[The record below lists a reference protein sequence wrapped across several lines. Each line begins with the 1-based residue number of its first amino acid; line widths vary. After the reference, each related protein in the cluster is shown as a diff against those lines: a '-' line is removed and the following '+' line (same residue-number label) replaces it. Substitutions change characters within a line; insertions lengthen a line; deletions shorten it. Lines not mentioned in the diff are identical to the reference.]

1 MLFNPKPKRKREDLY
16 DREDELFTIERSIE
30 KGVPLVVLLGIRR
43 LGKSSLLN
51 VALNESPVKSVKIDA
66 RKVYSQLGSVPQSA
80 LAEVILKGYLQAFPR
95 ERIME
100 AIKGIR
106 GVRIAGVGLELS
118 VAKGV
123 NLSEVL
129 ERINSLGERFIIA
142 IDEAQYLRFSNAR
155 YAELIAW
162 ATDELENVSFIL
174 TGSEIGLLEDFLRI
188 HDPESALFGRAH
200 VEIKLKRFERRQSL
214 DFLRKGFGEI
224 GLEVRD
230 EELEETVDE
239 LDGIV
244 GWLTLYGYNRYLG
257 LSHREA
263 LKKLKEDAKG
273 LILSEFSK
281 LKDLSSRYELAMRA
295 VANDR
300 HRWTEIKEAVE
311 LLEGKKIDDKNFS
324 STLNN
329 LVRYGYIEKT
339 VEGYFIPDP
348 LVELA
353 FK

>member
-1 MLFNPKPKRKREDLY
+1 MLFNPKPKRKRNELY
-16 DREDELFTIERSIE
+16 DREEELSALERSIE

-51 VALNESPVKSVKIDA
+51 VALDESPIKSVKIDA
-66 RKVYSQLGSVPQSA
+66 RRVYSQLGSVPQSA
-80 LAEVILKGYLQAFPR
+80 LAEVILKGYLKAFPK
-95 ERIME
+95 ERIRE

-106 GVRIAGVGLELS
+106 GVRIAGVGLEVS

-129 ERINSLGERFIIA
+129 ERINSMGERFVIA
-142 IDEAQYLRFSNAR
+142 VDEAQYLRFSSAR

-162 ATDELENVSFIL
+162 STDELENISFIL

-200 VEIKLKRFERRQSL
+200 VEIKLKRFERHQSL
-214 DFLRKGFGEI
+214 DFLRKGFEEI

-230 EELEETVDE
+230 GELGEAVDE

-263 LKKLKEDAKG
+263 LKKLKEDAKR
-273 LILSEFSK
+273 LIVSEFSK
-281 LKDLSSRYELAMRA
+281 LKELSPRYELALKA
-295 VANDR
+295 VANGR
-300 HRWTEIKEAVE
+300 HRWREIKEAVE

-324 STLNN
+324 NVLNN
-329 LVRYGYIEKT
+329 LVRYGYLEKT
-339 VEGYFIPDP
+339 VGGYSIPDS

>member
-1 MLFNPKPKRKREDLY
+1 MLFNPKPKKKRNELY
-16 DREDELFTIERSIE
+16 DREEELSALKRSIE

-51 VALNESPVKSVKIDA
+51 VALDESPIKSVKIDA
-66 RKVYSQLGSVPQSA
+66 RRVYSQLGSVPQSA
-80 LAEVILKGYLQAFPR
+80 LAEVILKGYLKAFPK
-95 ERIME
+95 ERIRE

-106 GVRIAGVGLELS
+106 GVRIAGVGLEVS

-129 ERINSLGERFIIA
+129 ERINSMGGRFVIA
-142 IDEAQYLRFSNAR
+142 VDEAQYLRFSSAR

-162 ATDELENVSFIL
+162 STDELENISFIL

-200 VEIKLKRFERRQSL
+200 VKIKLKRFERHQSL
-214 DFLRKGFGEI
+214 DFLRKGFEEI

-230 EELEETVDE
+230 GELGEAVDE

-257 LSHREA
+257 LSHWEA
-263 LKKLKEDAKG
+263 LKKLKGDAKR
-273 LILSEFSK
+273 LIVSEFSK
-281 LKDLSSRYELAMRA
+281 LKELSPRYELALKA
-295 VANDR
+295 VANGR
-300 HRWTEIKEAVE
+300 HRWREIKEAVE

-324 STLNN
+324 NVLNN
-329 LVRYGYIEKT
+329 LVRYGYLEKT
-339 VEGYFIPDP
+339 VGGYSIPDP

>member
-1 MLFNPKPKRKREDLY
+1 MLFNPKPKTKRKELY
-16 DREDELFTIERSIE
+16 DREEELSAIERSIE

-51 VALNESPVKSVKIDA
+51 VALGETPVKSVKIDA

-80 LAEVILKGYLQAFPR
+80 LAELVLKGYLRAFPR
-95 ERIME
+95 ERIKE
-100 AIKGIR
+100 ALKGIR

-118 VAKGV
+118 VDKRV

-155 YAELIAW
+155 YPELIAW
-162 ATDELENVSFIL
+162 ATDELENISFIL
-174 TGSEIGLLEDFLRI
+174 TGSEVGLLEDFLRI

-200 VEIKLKRFERRQSL
+200 VEIRLKRFERHQSL
-214 DFLRKGFGEI
+214 DFLRKGFEEI
-224 GLEVRD
+224 ELRVRD
-230 EELEETVDE
+230 EELEEAVDE

-263 LKKLKEDAKG
+263 LRRLKEDAKK
-273 LILSEFSK
+273 LIMSEFSK
-281 LKDLSSRYELAMRA
+281 LKELSPRYELTMRA
-295 VANDR
+295 VANGR
-300 HRWTEIKEAVE
+300 YRWKEIKETVE
-311 LLEGKKIDDKNFS
+311 ILEGRRIDDKNFS
-324 STLNN
+324 NILNN
-329 LVRYGYIEKT
+329 LVRYGYLEKT

-348 LVELA
+348 LVKLA